1 MTAEAQTR
9 AALDR
14 IAQREATVGAWIHLD
29 PEAAL
34 AGARAADRLGERGP
48 LHGAPIAVKDI
59 LETADMPTEYGSP
72 IYKGHRPAAD
82 AAVVALARAAGM
94 VVVGKTVTTEFA
106 TRTPGKT
113 RNPHG
118 LSRTPGGS
126 SSGSAAA
133 VADGMVPLAFG
144 TQTAGSVIRPAAY
157 CGVVGYKPSFGLL
170 PRAGMKQTADGLDTI
185 GVFARSVA
193 EAARFVG
200 VLSRRPALLELPAM
214 KAPRLAFCRTHQWS
228 EAQPETV
235 ALLEALDLREI
246 AAPAE
251 HAPLAAAHET
261 VNRREIADALAW
273 EDAAHR
279 DLLSPRLAAMI
290 ADGRRVEAAAY
301 DAAREAARTARH
313 ALPDFFGEHDAIVV
327 PAAPG
332 EAPEGLASTGEPTFN
347 RIWTL
352 LGVPCV
358 TIPGGKGPNGMPLGV
373 QLVGRLGDD
382 ARLLA
387 AAAAFEARLSPR

>member
-1 MTAEAQTR
+1 
-9 AALDR
+9 
-14 IAQREATVGAWIHLD
+14 V
-29 PEAAL
+29 
-34 AGARAADRLGERGP
+34 
-48 LHGAPIAVKDI
+48 PIAVKDI
-59 LETADMPTEYGSP
+59 LETADMPTAYGSP
-72 IYKGHRPAAD
+72 IYEGYRPGAD

-94 VVVGKTVTTEFA
+94 VVLGKTVTTEFA
-106 TRTPGKT
+106 TRRPGKT

-185 GVFARSVA
+185 GGFARSVA
-193 EAARFVG
+193 EVARFVG
-200 VLSRRPALLELPAM
+200 VLSRRPALVSLEPIA
-214 KAPRLAFCRTHQWS
+214 APRLAFCRTHQWG
-228 EAQPETV
+228 EAQPETKQ
-235 ALLEALDLREI
+235 LLEALDLPEV
-246 AAPAE
+246 AAPPE

-279 DLLSPRLAAMI
+279 DLLSPRLRDMI
-290 ADGRRVEAAAY
+290 ADGRRVEPAAY
-301 DAAREAARTARH
+301 DAAKAAAETARR
-313 ALPDFFGEHDAIVV
+313 ALPAFFGDNDAIVV

-332 EAPEGLASTGEPTFN
+332 EAPEGLESTGEPTFN

-358 TIPGGKGPNGMPLGV
+358 TIPGGKGPNGMPLGI
-373 QLVGRLGDD
+373 QLVGRIGDD

-387 AAAAFEARLSPR
+387 AAAGFEARLSRR

>member
-1 MTAEAQTR
+1 
-9 AALDR
+9 
-14 IAQREATVGAWIHLD
+14 
-29 PEAAL
+29 
-34 AGARAADRLGERGP
+34 
-48 LHGAPIAVKDI
+48 
-59 LETADMPTEYGSP
+59 
-72 IYKGHRPAAD
+72 
-82 AAVVALARAAGM
+82 
-94 VVVGKTVTTEFA
+94 
-106 TRTPGKT
+106 
-113 RNPHG
+113 
-118 LSRTPGGS
+118 
-126 SSGSAAA
+126 
-133 VADGMVPLAFG
+133 MVPLAFG

>member
-14 IAQREATVGAWIHLD
+14 IAEREPTVGAWIHFD
-29 PEAAL
+29 PEEAL
-34 AGARAADRLGERGP
+34 AGARAADRMTERGP
-48 LHGAPIAVKDI
+48 LHGTPIAVKDI
-59 LETADMPTEYGSP
+59 LETADMPTEFGSP
-72 IYKGHRPAAD
+72 IYKGYRPGAD

-118 LSRTPGGS
+118 LTRTPGGS

-157 CGVVGYKPSFGLL
+157 CGVVGYKPTFGLL

-200 VLSRRPALLELPAM
+200 VLSRRPALMRLEPMA
-214 KAPRLAFCRTHQWS
+214 APRLAFCRTPQWN
-228 EAQPETV
+228 EAQPETKK
-235 ALLEALDLREI
+235 LFEGLDLPEI
-246 AAPAE
+246 AAPPE

-279 DLLSPRLAAMI
+279 DLLSPRLRDMI
-290 ADGRRVEAAAY
+290 ADGRRVEPAAY
-301 DAAREAARTARH
+301 DAARAAAETARR
-313 ALPDFFGEHDAIVV
+313 ALPAFFGEHDAVAV
-327 PAAPG
+327 PAAMG
-332 EAPEGLASTGEPTFN
+332 EAPEGLESTGEPTFN

-358 TIPGGKGPNGMPLGV
+358 TIPGGKGPNGMPLGI
-373 QLVGRLGDD
+373 QLIGRIGDD

-387 AAAAFEARLSPR
+387 AAAALEARLSRR